1 MEMITKNNNISDL
14 TPGAV
19 GMMKAR
25 MALDSHFGNKTARRM
40 TNYDTRSYVF
50 PDSVIPVDPI
60 YGPARGNVYVGNQ
73 DNWVIPHIKDVNGQL
88 QYVGWD
94 DYKDQNMR
102 IETPEDAQYF
112 AEHYKEIAPMMY
124 IQDVP
129 FMYNNNQQKLS
140 IRDSITR
147 RVKNILMK

>member
-1 MEMITKNNNISDL
+1 METTRDKAGK
-14 TPGAV
+14 T

-25 MALDSHFGNKTARRM
+25 LATASHFGSPTAMRM
-40 TNYDTRSYVF
+40 TNYDTRYYTF
-50 PDSVIPVDPI
+50 PDSIIPTDPI
-60 YGPARGNVYVGNQ
+60 YGPAKGNVYVGSQ

-94 DYKDQNMR
+94 GYEDQNMR
-102 IETPEDAQYF
+102 FETPEDAQYF

-124 IQDVP
+124 IQDGP

-147 RVKNILMK
+147 RVKDILIK